1 MAYARYA
8 WVANR
13 IKREDMNRLYYL
25 KQETKKPITRLV
37 AEAVKTAQ
45 DEYCAHLRH
54 HWIRNMH
61 QWHCSIRIMVKAKE

>member
-45 DEYCAHLRH
+45 DEYCAHPPCVITGFVMCINGAAAL
-54 HWIRNMH
+54 
-61 QWHCSIRIMVKAKE
+61 V